1 VPCSPATRLRL
12 QEILARI
19 GNDQPVTLQ
28 ERIYLQKFAD
38 HDQSVASWLRQ
49 AGRRRHRSGPGDG
62 IDRFLDALNLG
73 PSEPDATYRPD
84 DDIEGWFGGAPG
96 WLRRS

>member
-1 VPCSPATRLRL
+1 MLTPATRLRL
-12 QEILARI
+12 QEILGRI
-19 GNDQPVTLQ
+19 SRDEPVTLR

-38 HDQSVASWLRQ
+38 RDPTVSGWLRQ
-49 AGRRRHRSGPGDG
+49 AKRHRSGTVAVDG
-62 IDRFLDALNLG
+62 IDRLLDDLNLG
-73 PSEPDATYRPD
+73 PSDPEERHRPGQ

>member
-1 VPCSPATRLRL
+1 M
-12 QEILARI
+12 RI

-28 ERIYLQKFAD
+28 ERIDLQKVAD
-38 HDQSVASWLRQ
+38 HHKSVASWLGQ
-49 AGRRRHRSGPGDG
+49 AKWRRHLANGGDG
-62 IDRFLDALNLG
+62 IDRFLDALNWSFG
-73 PSEPDATYRPD
+73 EPDDTYLPGE